1 MKSGE
6 TLGKIYV
13 LLLIVMM
20 LWGFNVSALK
30 VLVTSLDPIFLTSV
44 RIFTAGISV
53 LIISYFMKIF
63 RLPTRK
69 ELLTIAYITVFNVV
83 FHHSFLAI
91 GLTRTSGVNAGL
103 ILGTAPLVTM
113 VLSILLLNDRITRT
127 RVLGFLLGFVGIVV
141 TSLSGSGGISSVSVG
156 DLWIFLSMLLQAFS
170 FILISKL
177 NPNFDPRLL
186 TGYMLVFGSVF
197 IFIFSLFTEANVTQ
211 ITALFSW
218 KLGLVFLF
226 SAVLCTAFGHMTYN
240 YAIKNVGP
248 AETTIFINLNT
259 FFALAGAALFL
270 GEPILLNHLFGLV
283 LILCGVFIGSGT
295 LEYIWK
301 KRKAASRLQRN

>member
-1 MKSGE
+1 M
-6 TLGKIYV
+6 GKIYA
-13 LLLIVMM
+13 LLLLVMM
-20 LWGFNVSALK
+20 FWGFNVSALK
-30 VLVTSLDPIFLTSV
+30 VLVTTIDPIFLTSV

-63 RLPTRK
+63 RLPTKK
-69 ELLTIAYITVFNVV
+69 ELVTIAYITIFNVV
-83 FHHSFLAI
+83 FHHSLLAI

-113 VLSILLLNDRITRT
+113 VLSILLLNDRVTRM
-127 RVLGFLLGFVGIVV
+127 RVLGFILGFIGIVV
-141 TSLSGSGGISSVSVG
+141 TSLSGTGGLSTVSIG

-177 NPNFDPRLL
+177 NPDFDPRLL
-186 TGYMLVFGSVF
+186 TGYMLVLGSVF
-197 IFIFSLFTEANVTQ
+197 IFVFSLIVESNVNQ

-218 KLGLVFLF
+218 KLGLIFLF

-240 YAIKNVGP
+240 FAVKNVGP

-259 FFALAGAALFL
+259 FFSLAGAAIFL
-270 GEPILLNHLFGLV
+270 GEPILLNHFYGLI

-295 LEYIWK
+295 LEYMWD
-301 KRKAASRLQRN
+301 KRKKARMHMMKNLKDK